1 MTQKVKECVYPESKN
16 CRGCSH
22 SFNPSLYDGGC
33 MLHYRT
39 GGGEN
44 LQREPERRTPGSF
57 THKKRIIKR
66 GINPQT
72 ERSY

>member
-39 GGGEN
+39 GGGAVSLEEKN
-44 LQREPERRTPGSF
+44 TKTAEEPDT
-57 THKKRIIKR
+57 
-66 GINPQT
+66 
-72 ERSY
+72 

>member
-1 MTQKVKECVYPESKN
+1 
-16 CRGCSH
+16 
-22 SFNPSLYDGGC
+22 